1 VNDGTGTFFAIQRVS
16 SDDER
21 ADGVAL
27 ADINGDGFLDVIISN
42 LRFQP
47 NRIFV
52 NTADPLTPFGA
63 DGLGGIDFGFN
74 LHESSQAV
82 AVGDLDKD
90 GDLDVV
96 FMNDDAPNPG
106 DNYRQQRNRVF
117 MNRLAQGS
125 PLTFSQSE
133 IEVGGSNDI
142 GLSLDGELGDM
153 NGDGY
158 LDLVVCNRAVGQAS
172 VVYLNN
178 GTGSTN
184 INPFTLPA
192 VDFSTGA
199 SPGDAITCSSIS
211 LADADDDGDLDIF
224 LVSSNEDF
232 RNRVYFNDGSG
243 TIFTPV
249 DVGPVGQAPLVIEN
263 PSDTG
268 AQSLAGA
275 VGDVDNDGDI
285 DWVIGNTISNT
296 VSLENNLFR
305 NTGTDGASL
314 VRQLRAKATSLQI
327 DNSGA
332 NSVKLSPSPS
342 SSMVG
347 PEFLNRIDYWVSG
360 NAGQTWSSI
369 MADGRHVAI
378 GSGTDIRWRA
388 DLRSESP
395 AMAAGLALFQLDI
408 AENESGPALVTPI
421 GSAEVREDDGTTG
434 LPIVSSFTDPDGDTI
449 YHSVIGLPDGSG
461 LSIDPLTGEIDG
473 VPTNEDAYDS
483 PLTVTVFATD
493 GALTATDTFTLT
505 VINVNDAPVFVST
518 PPAGNATQDIFYS
531 YAIFANDIDR
541 GDTDLL
547 AFSIVVAP
555 AWLTLT
561 DNANGSA
568 TLSGTPGNSDVSG
581 DNSVTIAVTDPG
593 GLSDTQSFVITV
605 DNVNDAP
612 VFVSEP
618 PAAGAMQDTPY
629 AYDIVTS
636 DPDDGETT
644 QVTISAPI
652 KPAWLTL
659 VDNGDG
665 TATLSGTPT
674 NADVTLNN
682 DVNLVVSDPGGLID
696 TQNFVINVAN
706 VNDAPVFESIPQT
719 NATQDVAYSYVI
731 SATDADFGDMD
742 SLIVSATTMPSW
754 LALVDQGNG
763 IATLSGTPSA
773 NDVYI
778 DNTVSLRVVDRFGAT
793 DVQEFVITVADT
805 NDQPVFTSNPPAD
818 GATINVPYTY
828 LVSARD
834 PDAGET
840 AMLVYSA
847 PRLPAWLSLS
857 DNGDGTAVLAGTPTV
872 GDVAADNSVV
882 LEITDPGGLS
892 GAQSFVVN
900 VRNTNVAPEFEGTPV
915 TSATEM
921 SEYRY
926 SIRVIDPNADSVA
939 ITATTLP
946 GWLTLDDRGNGFA
959 ILRGTPIGT
968 DVGDHAVVIQA
979 QEEAPAQG
987 LITTQQF
994 VITVFASSNGP
1005 TITVNGDA
1013 EMNVFRDWNFN
1024 DPGAT
1029 ATDVED
1035 GDISDQIVSEGIV
1048 STHSPGIY
1056 TITYAV
1062 TDSAGNRAQAQR
1074 IVRVVSP
1081 PQVGG
1086 IGSGGPAG
1094 ILALLSIVFLRGFMR
1109 RANMSI

>member
-1 VNDGTGTFFAIQRVS
+1 
-16 SDDER
+16 
-21 ADGVAL
+21 
-27 ADINGDGFLDVIISN
+27 
-42 LRFQP
+42 
-47 NRIFV
+47 
-52 NTADPLTPFGA
+52 
-63 DGLGGIDFGFN
+63 
-74 LHESSQAV
+74 
-82 AVGDLDKD
+82 
-90 GDLDVV
+90 
-96 FMNDDAPNPG
+96 
-106 DNYRQQRNRVF
+106 
-117 MNRLAQGS
+117 
-125 PLTFSQSE
+125 
-133 IEVGGSNDI
+133 
-142 GLSLDGELGDM
+142 
-153 NGDGY
+153 
-158 LDLVVCNRAVGQAS
+158 
-172 VVYLNN
+172 
-178 GTGSTN
+178 
-184 INPFTLPA
+184 
-192 VDFSTGA
+192 
-199 SPGDAITCSSIS
+199 
-211 LADADDDGDLDIF
+211 
-224 LVSSNEDF
+224 
-232 RNRVYFNDGSG
+232 
-243 TIFTPV
+243 
-249 DVGPVGQAPLVIEN
+249 
-263 PSDTG
+263 
-268 AQSLAGA
+268 
-275 VGDVDNDGDI
+275 
-285 DWVIGNTISNT
+285 
-296 VSLENNLFR
+296 
-305 NTGTDGASL
+305 
-314 VRQLRAKATSLQI
+314 
-327 DNSGA
+327 
-332 NSVKLSPSPS
+332 
-342 SSMVG
+342 MVG
-347 PEFLNRIDYWVSG
+347 
-360 NAGQTWSSI
+360 
-369 MADGRHVAI
+369 
-378 GSGTDIRWRA
+378 
-388 DLRSESP
+388 
-395 AMAAGLALFQLDI
+395 
-408 AENESGPALVTPI
+408 
-421 GSAEVREDDGTTG
+421 
-434 LPIVSSFTDPDGDTI
+434 
-449 YHSVIGLPDGSG
+449 
-461 LSIDPLTGEIDG
+461 
-473 VPTNEDAYDS
+473 
-483 PLTVTVFATD
+483 
-493 GALTATDTFTLT
+493 
-505 VINVNDAPVFVST
+505 
-518 PPAGNATQDIFYS
+518 
-531 YAIFANDIDR
+531 
-541 GDTDLL
+541 
-547 AFSIVVAP
+547 
-555 AWLTLT
+555 
-561 DNANGSA
+561 
-568 TLSGTPGNSDVSG
+568 
-581 DNSVTIAVTDPG
+581 
-593 GLSDTQSFVITV
+593 
-605 DNVNDAP
+605 
-612 VFVSEP
+612 
-618 PAAGAMQDTPY
+618 
-629 AYDIVTS
+629 
-636 DPDDGETT
+636 
-644 QVTISAPI
+644 
-652 KPAWLTL
+652 
-659 VDNGDG
+659 
-665 TATLSGTPT
+665 
-674 NADVTLNN
+674 
-682 DVNLVVSDPGGLID
+682 
-696 TQNFVINVAN
+696 
-706 VNDAPVFESIPQT
+706 
-719 NATQDVAYSYVI
+719 
-731 SATDADFGDMD
+731 
-742 SLIVSATTMPSW
+742 IVSATTMPSW